1 MTRSEYMLALN
12 LEGLY
17 KAFMNSK
24 DITPDQEKALGIA
37 RSVLDK
43 VNDGYLDEIREAA
56 NDHRHH
62 N

>member
-17 KAFMNSK
+17 KAFMDAK
-24 DITPDQEKALGIA
+24 DVTPEQEKALSIA

-43 VNDGYLDEIREAA
+43 VNDGYLDEIREAT

-62 N
+62 D